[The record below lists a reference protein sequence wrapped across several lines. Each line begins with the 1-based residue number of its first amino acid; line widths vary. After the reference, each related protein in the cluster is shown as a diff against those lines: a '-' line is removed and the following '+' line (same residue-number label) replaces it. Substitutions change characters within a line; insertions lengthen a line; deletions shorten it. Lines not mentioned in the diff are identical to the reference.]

1 MTLFKTNTIEKL
13 YLSLVLLSV
22 LAPKFNAID
31 NTSVRWLLVSAL
43 TVLLLI
49 RNWSLKRYEYID
61 NRQINGILFC
71 LLAVLT
77 LTLTISNNFN
87 ESILSFLKL
96 ITLIVVFYCVS
107 FSLKKLKAPFD
118 FIAQL
123 FIASVFIEG
132 VFTIF
137 SFFNSENIFTGISMN
152 RNISSF
158 SLLIKLPFIIFLL
171 SKPKPISFKPFIKII
186 EIILIVSIVLLQS
199 RAAIFSMALIY
210 LIILLFYKTRKS
222 HLIISIFSLIISLL
236 LLINFSSSF
245 INQKTLNPIN
255 IFQDES
261 FNQRTEYYSK
271 AFNLFIEKPII
282 GHGLGSWKIES
293 LRGISS
299 SNDNLIVPFYV
310 HNDFLQILVEVGLIG
325 LVIYLLLFFSSIS
338 RIIKG
343 WNKVTIYQY
352 LFLSILI
359 FLINSNLNF
368 PIHRSQEIVPFVYV
382 LALVYGSEN
391 IKIDNK
397 FIYKILFFL
406 SIPFML
412 LSVFS
417 IYKEHNSLVKQDQ
430 LLSDYYAK
438 TYTVKTQELEKI
450 NYKFPNLSS
459 NTVPVATYLARYKI
473 HNNDYEKA
481 LKLLDYSSQYNPYDI
496 LTKELSLQ
504 ANLFLRNFN
513 KSLLL
518 SKDLFNS
525 NLDSELYA
533 EIYFSMSAE
542 LNIIEEFLSSD
553 IIFYSDNKQI
563 HILFY
568 ENYIKLNQP
577 NTQVLNSLLLIS
589 IKKFP
594 KESFFNNLLSTIN

>member
-1 MTLFKTNTIEKL
+1 
-13 YLSLVLLSV
+13 
-22 LAPKFNAID
+22 
-31 NTSVRWLLVSAL
+31 
-43 TVLLLI
+43 
-49 RNWSLKRYEYID
+49 
-61 NRQINGILFC
+61 
-71 LLAVLT
+71 
-77 LTLTISNNFN
+77 
-87 ESILSFLKL
+87 
-96 ITLIVVFYCVS
+96 
-107 FSLKKLKAPFD
+107 
-118 FIAQL
+118 
-123 FIASVFIEG
+123 
-132 VFTIF
+132 
-137 SFFNSENIFTGISMN
+137 
-152 RNISSF
+152 
-158 SLLIKLPFIIFLL
+158 
-171 SKPKPISFKPFIKII
+171 
-186 EIILIVSIVLLQS
+186 
-199 RAAIFSMALIY
+199 
-210 LIILLFYKTRKS
+210 
-222 HLIISIFSLIISLL
+222 
-236 LLINFSSSF
+236 
-245 INQKTLNPIN
+245 
-255 IFQDES
+255 
-261 FNQRTEYYSK
+261 
-271 AFNLFIEKPII
+271 
-282 GHGLGSWKIES
+282 
-293 LRGISS
+293 
-299 SNDNLIVPFYV
+299 
-310 HNDFLQILVEVGLIG
+310 
-325 LVIYLLLFFSSIS
+325 
-338 RIIKG
+338 
-343 WNKVTIYQY
+343 
-352 LFLSILI
+352 
-359 FLINSNLNF
+359 
-368 PIHRSQEIVPFVYV
+368 
-382 LALVYGSEN
+382 
-391 IKIDNK
+391 
-397 FIYKILFFL
+397 
-406 SIPFML
+406 ML